1 MLIQEILDIK
11 GHAVCTIGPEATLA
25 DVAIELVK
33 HKIGCAVDLPARR
46 RRARWSCWASS
57 PSATS
62 SISSPAPRNI
72 RPHVPVAEI
81 MTKDIISAAPGD
93 SVEQL
98 FGVITAKR
106 IRHLPVLHDGR
117 LVGIV
122 SIGDLVKAQH
132 DRLAMEN
139 RFMKDYIVS

>member
-1 MLIQEILDIK
+1 MLIQEILDAK
-11 GHAVCTIGPEATLA
+11 GHAVCTIGPEAMLS
-25 DVAIELVK
+25 DVASTLVK
-33 HKIGCAVDLPARR
+33 HKIGALLICRHDEQGEMELLGIVTERDILYQF
-46 RRARWSCWASS
+46 ASA
-57 PSATS
+57 PEHSA
-62 SISSPAPRNI
+62 
-72 RPHVPVAEI
+72 HVPVAEI
-81 MTKDIISAAPGD
+81 MTKDIITASPND

>member
-1 MLIQEILDIK
+1 
-11 GHAVCTIGPEATLA
+11 
-25 DVAIELVK
+25 
-33 HKIGCAVDLPARR
+33 
-46 RRARWSCWASS
+46 
-57 PSATS
+57 
-62 SISSPAPRNI
+62 
-72 RPHVPVAEI
+72 
-81 MTKDIISAAPGD
+81 MTKELITASPGD
-93 SVEQL
+93 SVEQI